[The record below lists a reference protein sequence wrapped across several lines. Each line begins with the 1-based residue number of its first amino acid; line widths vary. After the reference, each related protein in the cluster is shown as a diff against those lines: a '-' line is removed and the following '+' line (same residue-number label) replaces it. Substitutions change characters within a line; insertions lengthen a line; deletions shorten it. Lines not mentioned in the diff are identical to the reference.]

1 MLISFER
8 SKKIWIAV
16 LINFDDV
23 LKQNFAS
30 KQALPAFTVDDIS
43 NESKSPLRYT
53 FLGIFQLLLLLL
65 WSLLMTCTNIS
76 EDFHK
81 SYVTRQTA
89 LYICFRM
96 ITESPLYPF

>member
-1 MLISFER
+1 M
-8 SKKIWIAV
+8 

-23 LKQNFAS
+23 LKQNFVS

-65 WSLLMTCTNIS
+65 
-76 EDFHK
+76 
-81 SYVTRQTA
+81 
-89 LYICFRM
+89 
-96 ITESPLYPF
+96 

>member
-1 MLISFER
+1 M
-8 SKKIWIAV
+8 

-53 FLGIFQLLLLLL
+53 FLGIF
-65 WSLLMTCTNIS
+65 
-76 EDFHK
+76 HA
-81 SYVTRQTA
+81 VTITITVIVIDD
-89 LYICFRM
+89 LYK
-96 ITESPLYPF
+96 YQ